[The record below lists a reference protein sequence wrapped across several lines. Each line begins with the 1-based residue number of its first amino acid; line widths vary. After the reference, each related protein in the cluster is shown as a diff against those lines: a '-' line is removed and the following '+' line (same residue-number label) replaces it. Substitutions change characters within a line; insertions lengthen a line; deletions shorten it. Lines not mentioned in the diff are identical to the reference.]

1 MVKLPLLLLVLCN
14 IFTLLGVYSIYTLLI
29 GSSNLKKTAVVTVFF
44 SVFTAIVIG
53 SYDWLLMPTTIIG
66 VGLVA
71 CLANEGRFKTNIFSI
86 LLACI
91 LQIFISEISVYLS
104 YSFVYKI
111 TDIENEV
118 AIGISFC
125 ALTSVF
131 TCILILLLRAKAN
144 ILRQFM
150 YNEKSQISIL
160 GFTAFLFLLIYIIQ
174 IFIDLSEKNR
184 ALQLGFI
191 LIFCIVLILNDF
203 FLRTYVEVEK
213 KQSKI
218 REQNEKNG
226 ELQKYLKELSINY
239 NQLRAFKHD
248 FQNILVTIEL
258 MAQDNNELKNY
269 ISKITKHS
277 HSLLS
282 NQVDLLSLERI
293 SNLPLKSLILSKI
306 LTARAKNISFYLEVE
321 KPLKHLFLN
330 DTVIIRIVSILLDNA
345 IEYGANSHNDSHV
358 VLLIDN
364 YEELGYDIVIEN
376 DIDLKDN
383 ETFSL
388 EKWFTLYTSK
398 GEGHGIGLNSVKGI
412 INNETNLSLNV
423 EIIKQRIRFT
433 LMVGDTNA

>member
-1 MVKLPLLLLVLCN
+1 
-14 IFTLLGVYSIYTLLI
+14 
-29 GSSNLKKTAVVTVFF
+29 
-44 SVFTAIVIG
+44 
-53 SYDWLLMPTTIIG
+53 
-66 VGLVA
+66 
-71 CLANEGRFKTNIFSI
+71 
-86 LLACI
+86 
-91 LQIFISEISVYLS
+91 
-104 YSFVYKI
+104 
-111 TDIENEV
+111 
-118 AIGISFC
+118 
-125 ALTSVF
+125 
-131 TCILILLLRAKAN
+131 
-144 ILRQFM
+144 
-150 YNEKSQISIL
+150 
-160 GFTAFLFLLIYIIQ
+160 
-174 IFIDLSEKNR
+174 
-184 ALQLGFI
+184 LQLGVI

-330 DTVIIRIVSILLDNA
+330 DTVII
-345 IEYGANSHNDSHV
+345 
-358 VLLIDN
+358 
-364 YEELGYDIVIEN
+364 
-376 DIDLKDN
+376 
-383 ETFSL
+383 
-388 EKWFTLYTSK
+388 
-398 GEGHGIGLNSVKGI
+398 
-412 INNETNLSLNV
+412 
-423 EIIKQRIRFT
+423 
-433 LMVGDTNA
+433 

>member
-1 MVKLPLLLLVLCN
+1 M
-14 IFTLLGVYSIYTLLI
+14 
-29 GSSNLKKTAVVTVFF
+29 
-44 SVFTAIVIG
+44 
-53 SYDWLLMPTTIIG
+53 
-66 VGLVA
+66 
-71 CLANEGRFKTNIFSI
+71 
-86 LLACI
+86 
-91 LQIFISEISVYLS
+91 
-104 YSFVYKI
+104 YKI

-184 ALQLGFI
+184 ALQLGVI

>member
-1 MVKLPLLLLVLCN
+1 M
-14 IFTLLGVYSIYTLLI
+14 
-29 GSSNLKKTAVVTVFF
+29 
-44 SVFTAIVIG
+44 
-53 SYDWLLMPTTIIG
+53 
-66 VGLVA
+66 
-71 CLANEGRFKTNIFSI
+71 
-86 LLACI
+86 
-91 LQIFISEISVYLS
+91 
-104 YSFVYKI
+104 
-111 TDIENEV
+111 
-118 AIGISFC
+118 
-125 ALTSVF
+125 
-131 TCILILLLRAKAN
+131 
-144 ILRQFM
+144 
-150 YNEKSQISIL
+150 
-160 GFTAFLFLLIYIIQ
+160 
-174 IFIDLSEKNR
+174 
-184 ALQLGFI
+184 
-191 LIFCIVLILNDF
+191 
-203 FLRTYVEVEK
+203 
-213 KQSKI
+213 
-218 REQNEKNG
+218 
-226 ELQKYLKELSINY
+226 KELSINY